1 MAAQA
6 NQGMQAKKRFSLFSY
21 IKETKQELKRVSWP
35 TKKELLK
42 NTGVVLTVVI
52 SATILV
58 WVLDTVLQ
66 GALGLIL
73 K

>member
-1 MAAQA
+1 MTAQA
-6 NQGMQAKKRFSLFSY
+6 NQEAKAKKRFSLVSY
-21 IKETKQELKRVSWP
+21 VKETKTELKRVSWP

-42 NTGVVLTVVI
+42 NTGVVLTVVTL
-52 SATILV
+52 ATILV

>member
-1 MAAQA
+1 MAVQA
-6 NQGMQAKKRFSLFSY
+6 NKGIEAKKRFSLFSY
-21 IKETKQELKRVSWP
+21 IKETKQELKKVSWP
-35 TKKELLK
+35 TRKELLK
-42 NTGVVLTVVI
+42 NTGVVLTVVT

-58 WVLDTVLQ
+58 WALDTGLQ

>member
-1 MAAQA
+1 VAAQA
-6 NQGMQAKKRFSLFSY
+6 NQGTETKKRFSLFTY

-58 WVLDTVLQ
+58 WALDTALQ
-66 GALGLIL
+66 SALKFIL

>member
-1 MAAQA
+1 MAVQA
-6 NQGMQAKKRFSLFSY
+6 NKGVETKKRFSLFSY
-21 IKETKQELKRVSWP
+21 IKETKQELKKVSWP
-35 TKKELLK
+35 TRKELLK
-42 NTGVVLTVVI
+42 NTGVVLTVVT

>member
-1 MAAQA
+1 MAVQA
-6 NQGMQAKKRFSLFSY
+6 NKGIEAKKRFNLFTY